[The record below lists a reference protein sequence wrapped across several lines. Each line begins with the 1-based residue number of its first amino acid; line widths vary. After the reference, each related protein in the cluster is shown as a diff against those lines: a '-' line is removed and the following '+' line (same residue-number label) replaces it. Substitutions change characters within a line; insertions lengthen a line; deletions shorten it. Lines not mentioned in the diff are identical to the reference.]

1 MVSGLF
7 VGILPAGGGKLWLP
21 PPTTTARMIQA
32 PPPPPPPAVSAGLP
46 SCADK
51 ATPSSAALRPCWNAA
66 ADVQLHPM
74 AVLCSIFSSGRHYAC
89 TESSPRHFGARV
101 YESTNAI
108 VAVQLRS
115 ALTVRMPK
123 VVYFD
128 SFQRRCARRTELISW
143 LLICGSQKYHLIWI
157 QVAQAKRLL
166 FAELR
171 VANLKRLLRMEAAFA
186 SAEVGAFGSA

>member
-1 MVSGLF
+1 MPPCAEWSGLPLYLGGLGA
-7 VGILPAGGGKLWLP
+7 VRRDLTGRRRQTLAAAADHHSKDDTGAVAAAAGGGIC
-21 PPTTTARMIQA
+21 R
-32 PPPPPPPAVSAGLP
+32 SS
-46 SCADK
+46 SCAEK
-51 ATPSSAALRPCWNAA
+51 ATSISAALCPCWNAA

-143 LLICGSQKYHLIWI
+143 LLICGSQKHHRISRSP
-157 QVAQAKRLL
+157 RL
-166 FAELR
+166 
-171 VANLKRLLRMEAAFA
+171 NGCCLLSFA
-186 SAEVGAFGSA
+186 SQT